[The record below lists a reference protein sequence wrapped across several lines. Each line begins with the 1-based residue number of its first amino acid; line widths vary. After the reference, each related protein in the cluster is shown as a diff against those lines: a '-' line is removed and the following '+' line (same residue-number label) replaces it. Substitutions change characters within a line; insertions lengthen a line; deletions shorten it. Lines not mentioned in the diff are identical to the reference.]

1 MMRTRS
7 SGPLLLCDN
16 KHMKKALTF
25 LISFAVPASALAA
38 TLSNPLGY
46 DTLYEFLIAILNLVA
61 FIAFPV
67 LVLFIVYV
75 GFMFVSAQG
84 DAEKLK
90 KAKSYLFWA
99 LVGALLVLGGKALA
113 LAIQATVEEL
123 SR

>member
-1 MMRTRS
+1 M
-7 SGPLLLCDN
+7 N
-16 KHMKKALTF
+16 KIIA
-25 LISFAVPASALAA
+25 FAVPFAIPLSVFAA
-38 TLSNPLGY
+38 CEPGTLCNPLAF

-67 LVLFIVYV
+67 LVLFIIYV
-75 GFMFVSAQG
+75 GFLFVSAQG
-84 DAEKLK
+84 DTEKLK

-113 LAIQATVEEL
+113 LAIQATVDQL